1 MKTICRLLVAMMLS
15 FTAFLASAQNDG
27 MALTLLPH
35 SVYNNYYNP
44 GIRVESR
51 AMLGIGFSNVGF
63 SIYNSSIKYKNIY
76 NFENGEVVS
85 LDINKLIN
93 SLDEYDN
100 YFGTSFSMDFLNFG
114 FKIMDKMY
122 LDLNWRLKFN
132 GELNYARDLVGFFI
146 NGNGNYMGTDN
157 PANFSMGLGLDILS
171 EISVGL
177 QYNISDKLTVGVRP
191 KFVAGVYNLN
201 LDNKNTQIYTDPN
214 TFEIIGDVNINTRI
228 SSIFDENISS
238 ISESALFQGE
248 LSIGE
253 LMKMKDNFG
262 FGIDFGAS
270 YIFNQHFG
278 LAAGVYDLGF
288 VKWNNTKEK
297 QVTKQDM
304 VISEPLA
311 GNLNDLVNMELNIS
325 DMYKNLF
332 TDVWESDSL
341 HSADDYKTSLHT
353 KIMLQAYYEL
363 NPFARFTAIGQM
375 CYVNNKYRPAL
386 TMAYSGSFFKFLNV
400 TANYTVSK
408 YSGNYLGAGLGFDV
422 AFMSIYVVTDNIL
435 ILSNIGASAS
445 KFITSYETA
454 NVRFGIMFKL

>member
-375 CYVNNKYRPAL
+375 YYVNNKYRPAL